1 MATQDTLVDVFR
13 LTRVDPVTGLAE
25 AIPAK
30 ERVDALLSRP
40 EAPALIR
47 QLDHQALFSLISE
60 AGVNDAYDLVL
71 YASGEQVQSIVDFD
85 CWTRDIFQVE
95 RFTNWLEVL
104 LQRDDAGFREM
115 VDEMDP
121 EAIVFWLRSHVQVF
135 LWEED
140 RELLDTLEGPL
151 VTSPDGVYAL
161 IVPDEDQVGVPVRHL
176 LQRLYAEDI
185 LMGHRYLEAVRWE
198 LSSDLEER
206 AYRLRDGRL
215 GDLGFVP
222 FHEAVEVYAWLPPR
236 PWAAAATAKAMT
248 PDTEPIIL
256 GDAGRLP
263 PVDHQL
269 QLLEE
274 RRFSERTSVFAQ
286 ALGGIGSH
294 VEEAKVL
301 SVAESVLSQFRAV
314 ANRAHLADGGNPGD
328 MQAARNASARAERYL
343 SLGLELAAGDDR
355 ALASR
360 ILMTAPLRDIHRA
373 GYSATLEL
381 QRQATRLVE
390 RGALTL
396 TDAPLSL
403 LDSNESDPLLGLL
416 RRRPSRSETYDTPI
430 STMAEVRALARGISE
445 VAFVELTIFGTL
457 RMRHDELSALIY
469 DSERNATPVE
479 MVTYRTLLSTR
490 LLHLLRGEA
499 GEILPMTLSELHAS
513 CDALASSEPDTL
525 VEQLA
530 ESIRPREGAS
540 QGFEALSIALAA
552 RVVGRLLDEL
562 GSAQRPIA
570 REVAQSLV
578 LLTP

>member
-1 MATQDTLVDVFR
+1 M
-13 LTRVDPVTGLAE
+13 
-25 AIPAK
+25 
-30 ERVDALLSRP
+30 
-40 EAPALIR
+40 
-47 QLDHQALFSLISE
+47 
-60 AGVNDAYDLVL
+60 
-71 YASGEQVQSIVDFD
+71 
-85 CWTRDIFQVE
+85 
-95 RFTNWLEVL
+95 
-104 LQRDDAGFREM
+104 
-115 VDEMDP
+115 
-121 EAIVFWLRSHVQVF
+121 
-135 LWEED
+135 
-140 RELLDTLEGPL
+140 
-151 VTSPDGVYAL
+151 
-161 IVPDEDQVGVPVRHL
+161 
-176 LQRLYAEDI
+176 
-185 LMGHRYLEAVRWE
+185 RWE
-198 LSSDLEER
+198 LSSDSKS

-301 SVAESVLSQFRAV
+301 SVAESVLSQFEPSRTAY
-314 ANRAHLADGGNPGD
+314 LADGGNPGD

-360 ILMTAPLRDIHRA
+360 ILMTAPLRTSTA
-373 GYSATLEL
+373 PATPL
-381 QRQATRLVE
+381 RSSCNGSRLVE